1 MERSALEMAAII
13 CVRQPT
19 VAFGSVA
26 PPRLDGAGIRSVIDE
41 LPMRRP
47 SSVAFVLPML
57 CSAEW
62 LLSDP
67 HRQDLTAWSRA
78 EPETGSLI

>member
-1 MERSALEMAAII
+1 MERSALEMTAII

-41 LPMRRP
+41 HADAASFQRRFRLADALQRRRGCCP
-47 SSVAFVLPML
+47 I
-57 CSAEW
+57 
-62 LLSDP
+62 
-67 HRQDLTAWSRA
+67 LTGK
-78 EPETGSLI
+78 T

>member
-1 MERSALEMAAII
+1 M
-13 CVRQPT
+13 Q
-19 VAFGSVA
+19 
-26 PPRLDGAGIRSVIDE
+26 
-41 LPMRRP
+41 RP

-78 EPETGSLI
+78 ERAGNRFADLATLSVFRRKVGSMTGAGGGEIPLA

>member
-1 MERSALEMAAII
+1 
-13 CVRQPT
+13 
-19 VAFGSVA
+19 
-26 PPRLDGAGIRSVIDE
+26 
-41 LPMRRP
+41 
-47 SSVAFVLPML
+47 LPML

-78 EPETGSLI
+78 ERAGNRFADL